1 MNTPSPLPASVRTS
15 ENGNLTFIKYT
26 NPPNLTKL
34 LSFIVMLAIGWGGV
48 KLASHA
54 VARHGSEAEAIRKCL
69 EDNNGPMHVF
79 KNQWNE
85 FFLLCQ
91 LNDGR
96 WGWQIV
102 TEQGYE
108 KTAYVAKTSKAS
120 PVYPSNL
127 CKSVSHKNPLNSRNS
142 WQKNSH
148 LHRSNKKSVFICVNL
163 CPINSPNS

>member
-1 MNTPSPLPASVRTS
+1 
-15 ENGNLTFIKYT
+15 
-26 NPPNLTKL
+26 
-34 LSFIVMLAIGWGGV
+34 MLAIGWGGV

-69 EDNNGPMHVF
+69 EDNNWPIHIF

-108 KTAYVAKTSKAS
+108 KTAYVKGNGAWKTLQDWFIRKNIS
-120 PVYPSNL
+120 PY
-127 CKSVSHKNPLNSRNS
+127 KGPLP
-142 WQKNSH
+142 WT
-148 LHRSNKKSVFICVNL
+148 L
-163 CPINSPNS
+163 P